1 MIAMPFWEEDIIVGG
16 NFTGNAGNNTIT
28 IKPGGNIS
36 LVVSEKYLG
45 SFTLYLD
52 FEEDGD
58 MLKKLTVTN
67 STSEKTLASNIP
79 LMQITNIE
87 FASPRYVP
95 TDWWVSA
102 NVYLNSTKRVVVYT
116 EILDNPQEEIQ

>member
-1 MIAMPFWEEDIIVGG
+1 MRKMSFWEEDIIVGG

-58 MLKKLTVTN
+58 KLEKLVVTN
-67 STSEKTLASNIP
+67 STNEKTIASNIP

-87 FASPRYVP
+87 FTSPRYIP
-95 TDWWVSA
+95 TDWWISA
-102 NVYLNSTKRVVVYT
+102 SLHLNSTKKIVVYT
-116 EILDNPQEEIQ
+116 EILDNPQEDI